1 MHRGDLSHRVEP
13 FCKVLVQEVSF
24 GTLAAVAL
32 PEGRDE
38 VAPEH
43 LEGLHEQERSFA
55 LELRGRRRIEW
66 VGGRL
71 ALRLAAAARGLSLGP
86 ILPDASGAPALPDGW
101 TASISHKRTLA
112 AALIGEGPTTVGLD
126 IEELEPARNA
136 IASRILDAVELAA
149 WERLAEEERW
159 PYLVRRFS
167 LKEATYK
174 AIHPHLL
181 RFVSFHE
188 ARIPRADPGPVSIFL
203 HLQKGETPPR
213 LEAELREERGHV
225 WAMVRATARP

>member
-13 FCKVLVQEVSF
+13 FCKVLVHEVSF

-38 VAPEH
+38 VAPGP
-43 LEGLHEQERSFA
+43 LERLHEQERSFA

-86 ILPDASGAPALPDGW
+86 ILPDASGAPALPSGW
-101 TASISHKRTLA
+101 SASVSHKRTLA
-112 AALIGEGPTTVGLD
+112 AALIAEGPATVGLD
-126 IEELEPARNA
+126 IEELEPSRNA

-149 WERLAEEERW
+149 WERLGEEERW

-174 AIHPHLL
+174 AIHPHLR
-181 RFVSFHE
+181 RFVSFQE
-188 ARIPRADPGPVSIFL
+188 ARIPRAEVGPVTIL
-203 HLQKGETPPR
+203 LRLRGGEAVPR

-225 WAMVRATARP
+225 WAMVRASARS